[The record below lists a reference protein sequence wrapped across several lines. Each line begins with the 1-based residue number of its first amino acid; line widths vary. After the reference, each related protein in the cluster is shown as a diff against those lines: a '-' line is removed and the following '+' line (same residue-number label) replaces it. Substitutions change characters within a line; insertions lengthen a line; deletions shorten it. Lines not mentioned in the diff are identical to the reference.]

1 MIKIYIDGACSGNPG
16 IGGWGVVILKNNNDP
31 IFLQG
36 GRNQTT
42 NNRMELTAAIK
53 ALQHFENS
61 EELTVVTDSKYVK
74 DGIESWIIKWK
85 NNNWKTSSDKILKH
99 ALETID
105 DAIEIEGNYAETW
118 HLKGIILHEMG
129 EDWLANKCFRIANE
143 QDPSLRKYLSE

>member
-1 MIKIYIDGACSGNPG
+1 MEKNEETANNLFDESTKKYFEKKFPRALELIDDAIRYDPSNNLLYCFKVS
-16 IGGWGVVILKNNNDP
+16 IMLEQIFELKEKSP
-31 IFLQG
+31 
-36 GRNQTT
+36 
-42 NNRMELTAAIK
+42 
-53 ALQHFENS
+53 
-61 EELTVVTDSKYVK
+61 
-74 DGIESWIIKWK
+74 
-85 NNNWKTSSDKILKH
+85 NNWKTSSDKILKH